1 MVMEILTFIAI
12 LNFGFN
18 VFTKTMFLVNNVR
31 PKDALHVRAGGSPEN
46 VKTHLHPTQ
55 EKERCNLCACTLP
68 SVI

>member
-18 VFTKTMFLVNNVR
+18 VFTKTMFLVNNVW

-55 EKERCNLCACTLP
+55 EK
-68 SVI
+68 